1 MPQADAK
8 SEEIQ
13 NDGTDDYSDDG
24 KDNANNNELDDVL
37 NSDNTKSND
46 VTPRDN
52 YTNSDDE
59 KDSASVGLS
68 DILEYTWNLFS

>member
-13 NDGTDDYSDDG
+13 NDATYGYTDDDTDKSS
-24 KDNANNNELDDVL
+24 NNEFDDVL
-37 NSDNTKSND
+37 NRDNTKSND

-59 KDSASVGLS
+59 KDSASVGFS
-68 DILEYTWNLFS
+68 DILEYTWSLFS

>member
-8 SEEIQ
+8 SEGIQ
-13 NDGTDDYSDDG
+13 NDGTDDYSDDDT
-24 KDNANNNELDDVL
+24 DNANNNEFDDVL
-37 NSDNTKSND
+37 NRDNTKSND

-59 KDSASVGLS
+59 KKSASVGLS
-68 DILEYTWNLFS
+68 DILEYTWSLFS